1 LTTCLPRGRRG
12 TGEGRERDERGARG
26 GAGQCAR
33 GGAGL
38 PTAGRSVL
46 VGGRD
51 PLRVDKRRDGR
62 VGKDD
67 DVGRKT
73 EPFISHILPQNGI
86 K

>member
-1 LTTCLPRGRRG
+1 MRE
-12 TGEGRERDERGARG
+12 GE
-26 GAGQCAR
+26 AGQCAR

-73 EPFISHILPQNGI
+73 EPFISQL
-86 K
+86 